1 MDNVKRFAQTYGP
14 VATEVGQR
22 IGVAPDVLLGQ
33 WGLETGWG
41 KSVIPGTNNLGN
53 IKDFSGGGQRAVD
66 NMTGS
71 SDAYRSYATPS
82 AFGSDFADLISRRY
96 RGAVGSGADVN
107 KFATALKTGGYA
119 EDPAYV
125 SKLSGATN
133 LVRKFADMA
142 LSSVS
147 GTANASGGDLAAK
160 VKQAKEAGYSDDEI
174 FQHLGQSQGFADKLK
189 QARDAGYSDADIRQ
203 HFGLAAGSA
212 TASASPAPAAAK
224 ETPKEEPGI
233 IATLG
238 ATAGKGF
245 GNAVL
250 GAQQLVGKG
259 LQGLGSGDA
268 SSAGANPIQRAG
280 NWLVNDATQGA
291 RNLETQAKPY
301 ADANPVTAVVG
312 EVAGSVANPL
322 NRLVPLAGAGSLAG
336 AVGRAGAQGAISG
349 AVTPV
354 TQDDGNFA
362 GNKLAQIVTGAG
374 VGAAIPV
381 AGAAAR
387 ATGRGVANA
396 LTPKATS
403 PEVGNLARRAGELGI
418 DLRADQVANSKP
430 LNVLSA
436 ALDYVPFSGKGAAMS
451 AQQKQFNTAVS
462 RTVGEN
468 TDNVAAAITNAEKR
482 LGGEF
487 DRVLKNTTVN
497 ADNAFQDDLARIV
510 GDAQNEMTEQQFGVL
525 SKQINNILSKVK
537 EGDVIPS
544 DAAYNIKKG
553 LDRLSNSNDS
563 TLAYYS
569 RDLRGALLDALNRSL
584 PDGGEAFAKTRQQ
597 WANLRELGKI
607 LPRGAEGDISP
618 ARLAN
623 ARGVKSKDLGELAD
637 VAAQFLKQRV
647 GDSGTAQR
655 VGVYS
660 LLGSGAAIDPVSV
673 GIGLTGGRA
682 ANAALGS
689 NRLVQSLINRSIN
702 PAALNG
708 NGLLAAPAQNA
719 LLERLAP
726 YLVPAGAT
734 AGANALNKP

>member
-1 MDNVKRFAQTYGP
+1 
-14 VATEVGQR
+14 
-22 IGVAPDVLLGQ
+22 
-33 WGLETGWG
+33 
-41 KSVIPGTNNLGN
+41 
-53 IKDFSGGGQRAVD
+53 
-66 NMTGS
+66 
-71 SDAYRSYATPS
+71 
-82 AFGSDFADLISRRY
+82 
-96 RGAVGSGADVN
+96 
-107 KFATALKTGGYA
+107 
-119 EDPAYV
+119 
-125 SKLSGATN
+125 
-133 LVRKFADMA
+133 
-142 LSSVS
+142 
-147 GTANASGGDLAAK
+147 
-160 VKQAKEAGYSDDEI
+160 
-174 FQHLGQSQGFADKLK
+174 
-189 QARDAGYSDADIRQ
+189 
-203 HFGLAAGSA
+203 
-212 TASASPAPAAAK
+212 
-224 ETPKEEPGI
+224 
-233 IATLG
+233 
-238 ATAGKGF
+238 
-245 GNAVL
+245 
-250 GAQQLVGKG
+250 
-259 LQGLGSGDA
+259 
-268 SSAGANPIQRAG
+268 
-280 NWLVNDATQGA
+280 
-291 RNLETQAKPY
+291 
-301 ADANPVTAVVG
+301 
-312 EVAGSVANPL
+312 
-322 NRLVPLAGAGSLAG
+322 
-336 AVGRAGAQGAISG
+336 
-349 AVTPV
+349 
-354 TQDDGNFA
+354 
-362 GNKLAQIVTGAG
+362 
-374 VGAAIPV
+374 
-381 AGAAAR
+381 
-387 ATGRGVANA
+387 
-396 LTPKATS
+396 LTPKAAS

-451 AQQKQFNTAVS
+451 GQQKQFNTAVA
-462 RTVGEN
+462 RTIGEN
-468 TDNVAAAITNAEKR
+468 TDNVAAAISSAEKR

-525 SKQINNILSKVK
+525 SKQIDNILSKVK
-537 EGDVIPS
+537 DGDVIPS

-623 ARGVKSKDLGELAD
+623 ARGIRSQDLGELAD
-637 VAAQFLKQRV
+637 ISSQFLKQRV

-655 VGVYS
+655 LGVYS

-726 YLVPAGAT
+726 LLVPAGAT
-734 AGANALNKP
+734 AGANSLNKP